1 MSVFGNQTPALPYRP
16 LADLLAEYA
25 RRDPAKTA
33 IVDLD
38 QDGASITF
46 GELEQVVT
54 DIAADLKRR
63 GGKKGDRVLLLSD
76 ETLEKLLIWLGAWRM
91 GAIICPLNIELNEA
105 NLAEL
110 AAMIRPKIMLYH
122 KELDGQKLT
131 AGVDAPLI
139 RFGQW
144 RPTVGR
150 VDEGD
155 PTTPALAHVGARAST
170 RPTTDPHDQY
180 FTALAHGAKPADIPE
195 RNEAHDIS
203 CMFCTSGTTSQP
215 KIVVYDHCAYW
226 LSGLDT
232 LDMLGLE
239 ANDKTLE
246 YRSFGWNSAQILTLL
261 PFLQKGLTMHI
272 ARRFSH
278 SRFFEW
284 IQQHSITFAAG
295 VPTVVNMLLNKPLGY
310 TAKDIPSLRLM
321 TCSTAPLT
329 AEQWKAFEEM
339 YGLTLLQLYG
349 MSEAGWICGNRHYR
363 RRMGTVGPPALHQEF
378 AIVDGE
384 GNTCPPE
391 VEGEVSIGGPQI
403 AIGYLMEDGSIDP
416 VRGKRLKTGDLAKM
430 DADGFVRVTGRT
442 KDLIIRGGMNIAP
455 LEIDAVLLKH
465 PGIYDGAAVGV
476 PDKIYGEEVV
486 AYVMA
491 KPGASL
497 TEADVIAHCRQ
508 HLAAAKLPK
517 QVIMVPE
524 LPKSDRG
531 KVLRDKLRE
540 DWLKRAG

>member
-1 MSVFGNQTPALPYRP
+1 MSVFGSQAPALPYRP
-16 LADLLAEYA
+16 LADLLADYA
-25 RRDPAKTA
+25 RRDPSKTA
-33 IVDLD
+33 IIDLD
-38 QDGASITF
+38 QPNPDQNCASITF
-46 GELEQVVT
+46 GELESLVT

-63 GGKKGDRVLLLSD
+63 GVAKGDRVLLLSD
-76 ETLEKLLIWLGAWRM
+76 ETLEKLLIWLGVWRI
-91 GAIICPLNIELNEA
+91 GAVVCPLNIELNAE

-122 KELDGQKLT
+122 KELDGPALT
-131 AGVDAPLI
+131 KGVDAPLI
-139 RFGQW
+139 RFGRW
-144 RPTVGR
+144 NPVS
-150 VDEGD
+150 VSD
-155 PTTPALAHVGARAST
+155 PQDQFFAALVPGAN
-170 RPTTDPHDQY
+170 
-180 FTALAHGAKPADIPE
+180 PADLPE
-195 RNEAHDIS
+195 RNNAEDVS
-203 CMFCTSGTTSQP
+203 CMFCTSGTTSKP

-239 ANDKTLE
+239 AGDKTLE

-284 IQQHSITFAAG
+284 IQKHGITFAAG

-329 AEQWKAFEEM
+329 AEQWKSFEAM

-378 AIVDGE
+378 AIVDGQ
-384 GNTCPPE
+384 GQMCPPE
-391 VEGEVSIGGPQI
+391 TEGEVTIGGPQI
-403 AIGYLMEDGSIDP
+403 AIGYLMEDGGIDP
-416 VRGKRLKTGDLAKM
+416 VRGKRIKTGDLAKI

-476 PDKIYGEEVV
+476 PDKIYGEEVI

-491 KPGASL
+491 KPGVTL
-497 TEADVIAHCRQ
+497 TEADVVAHCRQ

-517 QVIMVPE
+517 QIVIVPE

-540 DWLKRAG
+540 DWLRRTA